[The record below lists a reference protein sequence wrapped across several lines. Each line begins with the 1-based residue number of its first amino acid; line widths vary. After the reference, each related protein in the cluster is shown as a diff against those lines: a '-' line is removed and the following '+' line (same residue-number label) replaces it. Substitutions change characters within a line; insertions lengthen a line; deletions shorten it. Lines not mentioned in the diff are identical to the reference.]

1 MNLKQELF
9 NLIHEAK
16 YEDIKQFST
25 SKLADKLGVKRNTV
39 SHYLNQLVN
48 ENKIIKIKTRPVIFL
63 DRENLNKTTNEVLDH
78 EYDSIED
85 LTKSLRKTDAFSG
98 VIGHDQSL
106 YGQIRKLKA
115 AASYPGRLPVLIN
128 GQTGTGKSYIA
139 RKFFDYCVA
148 EGYIPSN
155 GKFVSF
161 NCAEYADNPELLTS
175 TLFGY
180 AKGSFTGAETA
191 HNGLFDEANNGM
203 LFLDEVH
210 RLDPKGQEKLFS
222 YLDSGEIAPL
232 GEAAKKKSLNVRLI
246 CATTEDIKSSFLAT
260 FIRRIPVQI
269 TMPPLSDRT
278 TNEIR
283 SLIIYFFILHAKK
296 IKKNINVNN
305 HVLLTLANTKYE
317 SNIGQLKNDVLLSV
331 ASALSKTEKNDQNSI
346 YVKLADL
353 PQGILLSGIS
363 FSKEIWSRNKK
374 NILIKPNSKIQD
386 FVDNYESTN
395 YIEKTMNQILS
406 LYDKVSFNSFISK
419 AFAKLNN
426 LCDYLIFKKKTMDKG
441 ELPLNLIKKMLNQEV
456 GYLQDDLRNDFNGN
470 IIVAISYY
478 FYFRQEKHW
487 QLSQN
492 QSKTIKRIVSEI
504 NEVNYTSEVVD
515 TILNVVNN
523 MLNLYTDDIDKL
535 FLAIYLSGAQR
546 KKSSNLVHCIL
557 LAHGYSTASSIADT
571 VNKIAGEPLLD
582 SFDMP
587 IDILPEEIAKKV
599 SNYIHVRHVVNGLI
613 LMVDMGS
620 LEKIPELLQMDL
632 NFPVVILN
640 NVSTQLA
647 LFVANYIKER
657 KPIESIINK
666 MDETIHN
673 DYRIIYPKMVK
684 QNVILVCCTTGVG
697 TANKIKKMV
706 EESLPL
712 RSKVQV
718 MSCSYNWLKLEDQ
731 ENALKRK
738 YNVLVVIGTADPKY
752 CNIPYISLEELV
764 SGSKLSFLKRILKG
778 ILSDKDLDHFNE
790 SILRN
795 FTIERVINSLTI
807 LDTKE
812 VIKNIDSCIKLMDK
826 YLNVTL
832 SNTTMM
838 ALFVHIS
845 CMIERIIRNQT
856 LETPPNNF
864 KETAQSLETIKNIRR
879 SLRLLEKIYNIK
891 IPITE
896 IKYIYD
902 LIFDTQNSNLEI
914 TNTEDF

>member
-1 MNLKQELF
+1 MNLKQELL

-25 SKLADKLGVKRNTV
+25 SKLAARLGVKRNTV
-39 SHYLNQLVN
+39 SHYLNQLVS

-63 DRENLNKTTNEVLDH
+63 DRENLTKTTNKVLNQ

-115 AASYPGRLPVLIN
+115 AASYPGKLPVLIN
-128 GQTGTGKSYIA
+128 GQTGTGKTYIA

-406 LYDKVSFNSFISK
+406 LYDEVSFNSFISK

-487 QLSQN
+487 QLLQN

-523 MLNLYTDDIDKL
+523 MLNLYIDDIDKL

-640 NVSTQLA
+640 NVFTQLA

-712 RSKVQV
+712 KSKVQV

-731 ENALKRK
+731 EMALKRK

-752 CNIPYISLEELV
+752 YNIPYISLEELV
-764 SGSKLSFLKRILKG
+764 SGSKLSTLKRILKG
-778 ILSDKDLDHFNE
+778 ILSDKNLDHFNE

-845 CMIERIIRNQT
+845 CMIERIIRNQM

-864 KETAQSLETIKNIRR
+864 KETAQSVKTIKNIRR
-879 SLRLLEKIYNIK
+879 SLRQLERIYNIK

>member
-9 NLIHEAK
+9 NLIHQAK

-39 SHYLNQLVN
+39 SHYLNLLVS

-63 DRENLNKTTNEVLDH
+63 DRENLKKSTNKVLKQ

-85 LTKSLRKTDAFSG
+85 LTKSLRKTDTFSS

-222 YLDSGEIAPL
+222 YLDSGKIAPL

-331 ASALSKTEKNDQNSI
+331 ASALSKAEKNDQNNI

-363 FSKEIWSRNKK
+363 FSKEIWSRSKK

-386 FVDNYESTN
+386 FVDNYESKN
-395 YIEKTMNQILS
+395 YIEKAMNEILS
-406 LYDKVSFNSFISK
+406 LYDKVSYNSFISK

-487 QLSQN
+487 QLSQD
-492 QSKTIKRIVSEI
+492 QSKTIKRIINEI

-523 MLNLYTDDIDKL
+523 MLNLYTDDVDKL

-738 YNVLVVIGTADPKY
+738 YNVLVIIGTADPKY

-764 SGSKLSFLKRILKG
+764 SGSKLSTLKRILNG
-778 ILSDKDLDHFNE
+778 ILSDKDLDRFNE

-812 VIKNIDSCIKLMDK
+812 VIKNIDSCIKLMEK

-864 KETAQSLETIKNIRR
+864 KETVQSLEAIKNIRR
-879 SLRLLEKIYNIK
+879 SLRLLERIYNIK